1 MNVKV
6 DCVLSKWFGVVERTI
21 FRLVLNG
28 YTDVGEIGA
37 SLSLFSD
44 SVVANGIRKLVNSQ
58 ILTINA
64 SSGQLGIAEPF
75 AALLEVCLERT
86 MDIDVH
92 GSLASSIKGGG
103 ILIDS
108 RSGVESRGLK
118 AALLASII
126 PEVDLGLYTGYLD
139 LVLTDADGGE

>member
-1 MNVKV
+1 MKVKV

-21 FRLVLNG
+21 FRLALNG
-28 YTDVGEIGA
+28 YTDVGEIGTV
-37 SLSLFSD
+37 LSLFSD

-75 AALLEVCLERT
+75 AALLNVCLEET
-86 MDIDVH
+86 MDIDVR
-92 GSLASSIKGGG
+92 GDLASSIKGGG

-108 RSGVESRGLK
+108 RSGAESRGLK
-118 AALLASII
+118 VALLASIV
-126 PEVDLGLYTGYLD
+126 PEVDMGLYTDSLD
-139 LVLTDADGGE
+139 LVLTEADGGE